1 LILLA
6 IGVSV
11 LLWAAA
17 RMGPAPAD
25 SISTMSAVG
34 PCLLADCSH
43 GHGDSDQ
50 HWQTQDRTIAAVSA
64 SVWKSAPVH
73 AALAAVLSARA
84 VDTPRPSR
92 PQHPSVRSGP
102 LYLRHTPLLI

>member
-6 IGVSV
+6 IGVSA

-17 RMGPAPAD
+17 RTAPAPAD
-25 SISTMSAVG
+25 DISTMSAVG
-34 PCLLADCSH
+34 PCLLAGSSH
-43 GHGDSDQ
+43 GHSDSDQ
-50 HWQTQDRTIAAVSA
+50 HWQAQRLTIAAVSE

-84 VDTPRPSR
+84 VETARPSG

-102 LYLRHTPLLI
+102 VYLRHTPLLI